1 MPRPSSSLPALPG
14 RGRRIRSRRTASGR
28 SRRRWALALAATLVG
43 APLVATAPALAGST
57 VAPARAEADP
67 LIVHLDSL
75 TPAALSDND
84 RPVRLTGTVTNQ
96 SAEAWTGVNL
106 YAFRSTTPILD
117 GISLAASATIDPAEY
132 VGDRIVEPGSFDT
145 VDLLQPGQTAGFE
158 ITVPRDQLGIVE
170 PGAYWIGVHAIGDSS
185 VPRDV
190 FADGRARTFI
200 PYVARTDDVIDT
212 AVVVPIREQVRHTA
226 GGRVSGVR
234 RWSTSLADGG
244 RLDAL
249 LDAGES
255 SGNTQITWL
264 VDPAVLA
271 TVSRLAAGNPRRSL
285 APDPAQVPEEGGE
298 EGAAEDAGSGEQ
310 PQTPDLAGAPLGPPA
325 APDEPL
331 SGDKEAVAAL
341 AQAWLDRFAALVTGH
356 TVLSLPYGDLDVSAA
371 AAHDPDTYPLALSR
385 SNEVMTALG
394 IAHTPTL
401 APPDG
406 LISPEALRAATP
418 DGTVL
423 LGETSFA
430 GPPDAENSMVR
441 LLGHK
446 VVVTSSGAAAG
457 GPGPTAADDPLA
469 LRQRLLSEAALRLY
483 AGSTAPVVLELPDD
497 WFPQDSSDLFDAL
510 DVSWLRPV
518 PLSDIT
524 SRPASSL
531 SAADLSY
538 TEEDA
543 ATELGASSFTAAE
556 GLRRKASVMAGVLSS
571 PNLVRQQATDESLTT
586 LSVRQR
592 DRQGAA
598 VLSARAAAAHLDAQL
613 ASIDV
618 VTPSS
623 VTLSS
628 EDGTLGATVVNGLDQ
643 PVTVMVG
650 SDSDGSLEVAES
662 DVLNLAPGAR
672 SRLLLDVKAS
682 RLGVHQVRL
691 VVTDQGG
698 TPLGGSASLPV
709 RAAQV
714 SAIIW
719 YILVFGAVLLFSTIA
734 VRLFRQ
740 VRARRGAPDPDD
752 TDPDT
757 DPDGGTDRGAA
768 LGEPDRTEPEG
779 AT

>member
-1 MPRPSSSLPALPG
+1 MPRPSSSLPALTG
-14 RGRRIRSRRTASGR
+14 RGRRIRSCGPGPARG
-28 SRRRWALALAATLVG
+28 RWAGAAAVALAATLVG
-43 APLVATAPALAGST
+43 TPAVLPAAGAAPA
-57 VAPARAEADP
+57 APASASAAPGAADADP
-67 LIVHLDSL
+67 LIVHLDSVSPPAL
-75 TPAALSDND
+75 TDND

-96 SAEAWTGVNL
+96 SAEPWTGVNL

-117 GISLAASATIDPAEY
+117 ATSLAASATIDPAEY
-132 VGDRIVEPGSFDT
+132 VGDRVVEPGAFDT
-145 VDLLQPGQTAGFE
+145 VELLQPGQTADFS

-170 PGAYWIGVHAIGDSS
+170 PGAYWLGVHAIGDSS

-200 PYVARTDDVIDT
+200 PYVARSREVVDT

-226 GGRVSGVR
+226 NGRVAGVR
-234 RWSTSLADGG
+234 RWSTSLAEGG
-244 RLDAL
+244 RLDAV
-249 LDAGES
+249 LDAGEAA
-255 SGNTQITWL
+255 GGAPLTWL

-285 APDPAQVPEEGGE
+285 AADPAQAPEEGS
-298 EGAAEDAGSGEQ
+298 EDAVAQ
-310 PQTPDLAGAPLGPPA
+310 PETPDLAGAPLGPPTA
-325 APDEPL
+325 SDEQL
-331 SGDKEAVAAL
+331 SPDKEAVAAV
-341 AQAWLDRFAALVTGH
+341 AQGWLDRFAALVTGRS
-356 TVLSLPYGDLDVSAA
+356 VLALPYGDLDVSAA
-371 AAHDPDTYPLALSR
+371 ASHDETVYADAVTR
-385 SNEVMTALG
+385 SAEVMSALG
-394 IAHTPTL
+394 IAHTPAL

-406 LISPEALRAATP
+406 LISPDALRAATP
-418 DGTVL
+418 DSTVL
-423 LGETSFA
+423 LGDTSF
-430 GPPDAENSMVR
+430 GVPPDSPNSMVR

-457 GPGPTAADDPLA
+457 GPGPTASDEPLA

-497 WFPQDSSDLFDAL
+497 WFPREPGDLFDAF

-518 PLSDIT
+518 PLAEIST
-524 SRPASSL
+524 RPAASL
-531 SAADLSY
+531 SAGDLSY

-543 ATELGASSFTAAE
+543 EAELGATSFTSAAA
-556 GLRRKASVMAGVLSS
+556 LRDKAAVMAGVLTN
-571 PNLVRQQATDESLTT
+571 PNLVRQQAADEALTT
-586 LSVRQR
+586 LSVHQR
-592 DRQGAA
+592 PREAA
-598 VLSARAAAAHLDAQL
+598 AALSARAAAAHLGGQL
-613 ASIDV
+613 ATIDV

-650 SDSDGSLEVAES
+650 SESDGSLEVAES
-662 DVLNLAPGAR
+662 DVLRLAPGAR

-682 RLGVHQVRL
+682 RLGIHDVRL
-691 VVTDQGG
+691 VVTDQDG

-719 YILVFGAVLLFSTIA
+719 YILVFGGVLLFGTIA
-734 VRLFRQ
+734 VRLVRQ
-740 VRARRGAPDPDD
+740 VRARRRTADGDGPDPS
-752 TDPDT
+752 
-757 DPDGGTDRGAA
+757 
-768 LGEPDRTEPEG
+768 EPEA